1 MANVENKSVII
12 TGGAGDIAK
21 VATRKFLD
29 GGARVM
35 LVDINEEA
43 LKDTVEGMDSY
54 NVSYFVADVTS
65 EKDSQAYVEEANT
78 RHGGI
83 DVLLA
88 NAGIEGEVAP
98 LPEYD
103 VAMYDKVMAVNV
115 RGVFLGLKY
124 IFPFMAASGGGS
136 IIITSSVAGVSG
148 APGISAYNASKHA
161 VIGLM
166 RAAAREGGGAN
177 IRVNTVNPAPV
188 EGRMMASLETG
199 LMADDR
205 ETVREGLLANI
216 PLARY
221 AMPDD
226 VANLMLYLASE
237 EACYL
242 TGGVYMVDGGMRG

>member
-43 LKDTVEGMDSY
+43 LEETVASMDSY
-54 NVSYFVADVTS
+54 NVSYFVGDVTS
-65 EKDSQAYVEEANT
+65 KKDSRAYVEEANT

-88 NAGIEGEVAP
+88 NAGVEGEVAS

-103 VAMYDKVMAVNV
+103 TAIFDKVMAVNV

-124 IFPFMAASGGGS
+124 VFPVMAAAGGGG

-148 APGISAYNASKHA
+148 ARGVSAYNASKHA

-166 RAAAREGGGAN
+166 RAAAREGGAAN

-188 EGRMMASLETG
+188 EGRMMASLEAG
-199 LMADDR
+199 LRPDDSEAAR
-205 ETVREGLLANI
+205 EDLVDSI
-216 PLARY
+216 PLERY
-221 AMPDD
+221 ALPED
-226 VANLMLYLASE
+226 VANLMLFLASE
-237 EACYL
+237 EATYL
-242 TGGVYMVDGGMRG
+242 TGSVYMVDGGMRG